1 MDMTPS
7 EVERRTLS
15 HGLEDE
21 LRRLV
26 VRGALPAGARVNE
39 VHLARDLAVSRT
51 PLREALTRLAG
62 EAFLDARPHLGFYV
76 RPLSAAEVLE
86 LYPIRAR
93 LDPWALELAGVPDRG
108 TLAALDATNTEIRD
122 AAGDPER
129 VIELDDAWHLQLV
142 AGCGNGALLG
152 LIRQMMW
159 RTRRYEHAYFRATRS
174 VGTAY
179 ETHRKILAALRRK
192 DLAAA
197 CRLLAVNMTSGI
209 ADLVR
214 WLGGDAAGADA

>member
-1 MDMTPS
+1 MTS
-7 EVERRTLS
+7 ATEHDRRTLS

-26 VRGALPAGARVNE
+26 VRGALPAGERLNE
-39 VHLARDLAVSRT
+39 VHLARELAVSRT

-76 RPLSAAEVLE
+76 RALSAAEVHD
-86 LYPIRAR
+86 LYPIRAK
-93 LDPWALELAGVPDRG
+93 LDPWALELAGLPDRAA
-108 TLAALDATNTEIRD
+108 LAALDATNTAIRD

-142 AGCGNGALLG
+142 AGCGNAVLVG

-174 VGTAY
+174 MGTAY

-197 CRLLAVNMTSGI
+197 CRLLATNMTSGI
-209 ADLVR
+209 AELVR
-214 WLGGDAAGADA
+214 WLGAPATGAGA